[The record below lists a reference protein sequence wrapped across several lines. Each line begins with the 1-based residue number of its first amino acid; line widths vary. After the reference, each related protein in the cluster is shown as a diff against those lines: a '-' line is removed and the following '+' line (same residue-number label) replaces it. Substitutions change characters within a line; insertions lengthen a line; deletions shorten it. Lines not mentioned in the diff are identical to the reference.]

1 MLFFR
6 FWPRNLVLW
15 GKTFGKREFVIK
27 VGKHCDESLFALSRF
42 LRLSFKNI
50 FSWPQNQDST
60 HLTFSSQISTWGCST
75 QRFHA
80 SNVAIVGKMDSNTA
94 KIHFMVLTILKFQ
107 KLFWNIRFLIF
118 PKKVTEISAM
128 CSIPKPHQPPQEPYF
143 DISILLYQNETILR
157 KC

>member
-1 MLFFR
+1 M
-6 FWPRNLVLW
+6 VCHW
-15 GKTFGKREFVIK
+15 GSVANHQI
-27 VGKHCDESLFALSRF
+27 SLSLIFCWFFALNQGWLTGVECGACRGSGEVCNRSATRALPWDNHRTRTSNNSWYIYISNHYNF
-42 LRLSFKNI
+42 LVSSFFLISI
-50 FSWPQNQDST
+50 FHIW
-60 HLTFSSQISTWGCST
+60 
-75 QRFHA
+75 
-80 SNVAIVGKMDSNTA
+80 A